1 MASFKQLPYVA
12 QIGIVALVILLL
24 AAGAYMFALQPLAK
38 ANQADALT
46 LKSKQTEIAH
56 LTPYKTKLAELNE
69 QAEILKVKMEA
80 QRKVV
85 PEEEEVPAF
94 ITLVE
99 SEAAASGVVV
109 RRYTPKETIAKD
121 YYVEVPVDI
130 DVDGPYYSVLHF
142 YDRLQKSE
150 RIMSASQLSMGALKG
165 GKSSTKK
172 SYKWSSNETVSANCL
187 LTTFYST
194 SKSGAPPAAKS
205 GAPPAAKSGAPPAAA
220 KKK

>member
-1 MASFKQLPYVA
+1 MPNFKQLPYVA

-46 LKSKQTEIAH
+46 LKSKQAEVAQ
-56 LTPYKTKLAELNE
+56 LTPYKTKLAELN
-69 QAEILKVKMEA
+69 QQTEILRVKMEA

-85 PEEEEVPAF
+85 PEEEEVPSF

-99 SEAAASGVVV
+99 DQASAAGVEV
-109 RRYTPKETIAKD
+109 RRYTPKETTAKE

-130 DVDGPYYSVLHF
+130 DVDGPYYSVLKF

-150 RIMSASQLSMGALKG
+150 RIVNVSRLTMGSLKG
-165 GKSSTKK
+165 GKSSVKRA
-172 SYKWSSNETVSANCL
+172 YKWSPNETVSANCL

-194 SKSGAPPAAKS
+194 SKG
-205 GAPPAAKSGAPPAAA
+205 GTPPAAA
-220 KKK
+220 KQ